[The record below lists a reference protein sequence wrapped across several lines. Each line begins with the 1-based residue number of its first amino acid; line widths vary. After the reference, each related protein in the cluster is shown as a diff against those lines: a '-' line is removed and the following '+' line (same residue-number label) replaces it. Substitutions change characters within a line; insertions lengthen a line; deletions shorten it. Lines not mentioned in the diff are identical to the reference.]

1 MKERPLPQACATQE
15 SRSNQV
21 RQTVRRWIGPTS
33 ILCSRRMS
41 SAVKCTGPES
51 VQIRI
56 GGAWVLCTQERNKIT
71 FLSVFCVPVSRGFEA
86 RLRVSG
92 SRRGY
97 GEAPQSRFHEPC
109 VTAVGSSRDL
119 TNILASF
126 HTLYVYRRRADDR
139 ARALSSCSYWI
150 RFTPVIRP

>member
-97 GEAPQSRFHEPC
+97 GEAPQSRLHASPAEC
-109 VTAVGSSRDL
+109 HCRLMHCSKAEQNRCSLRKDRVDAGVTK
-119 TNILASF
+119 
-126 HTLYVYRRRADDR
+126 
-139 ARALSSCSYWI
+139 
-150 RFTPVIRP
+150 